1 MVAARARRWLV
12 YVGRVV
18 GRRVVAELR
27 ERCRVRATP
36 ACSGVDR
43 VRGVVWVEP
52 TASVEVQYNE
62 LMQGRLRDAV
72 LRGVSTAQIG

>member
-1 MVAARARRWLV
+1 MVAPDEP
-12 YVGRVV
+12 
-18 GRRVVAELR
+18 AEQG
-27 ERCRVRATP
+27 RATP

-52 TASVEVQYNE
+52 TITVEVQYNE

-72 LRGVSTAQIG
+72 LRGVSTARGA